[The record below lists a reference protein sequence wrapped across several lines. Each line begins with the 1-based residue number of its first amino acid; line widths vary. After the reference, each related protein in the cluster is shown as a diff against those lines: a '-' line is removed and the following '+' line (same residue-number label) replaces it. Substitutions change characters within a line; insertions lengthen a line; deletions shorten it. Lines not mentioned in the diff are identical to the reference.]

1 VTVFEL
7 PTWFWMGVGVSLGLV
22 FGSFLNVVIYRLPR
36 GENIAFPASH
46 CTSCGTP
53 IRAFDNLPVLG
64 WLFLRGRARCCKA
77 AISARYPLVELL
89 GGLLGGALIQVAVLT
104 LPLDTPLW
112 QGGLLFVAELALGLG
127 LIAAAFI
134 DLSHMYLPDSLTL
147 GGALLGLLSVPL
159 RPTASWLESLLGAA
173 VGFAIVWLP
182 FDLLHR
188 LLRGKPGMGL
198 GDAKLVMLAGAWFG
212 WQGALFTLLG
222 GAVQATLVVVAV
234 YLVRGRIDEPEAVR
248 LERAEIEAELAQATP
263 EERAEIEAELALD
276 PLALEPEAGFGKAR
290 IAFGPFLV
298 LSALELLVFGTF
310 IREELL
316 GTLLGT

>member
-7 PTWFWMGVGVSLGLV
+7 PAWFWMGVGVSLGLV

-77 AISARYPLVELL
+77 PISARYPLVELL

-112 QGGLLFVAELALGLG
+112 QGGLLFAAELALGLG
-127 LIAAAFI
+127 LVAAAFI

-159 RPTASWLESLLGAA
+159 RPGAAWSESLIGAA

-182 FDLLHR
+182 FDFLHR

-212 WQGALFTLLG
+212 WQGALFTLLA
-222 GAVQATLVVVAV
+222 GALQATLVVVAV

-263 EERAEIEAELALD
+263 EERTEIEAELARD
-276 PLALEPEAGFGKAR
+276 PLALEPETGFGKAR

-298 LSALELLVFGTF
+298 LAALELLVFGSF

>member
-7 PTWFWMGVGVSLGLV
+7 PDWFWMGVGVSLGLV

-53 IRAFDNLPVLG
+53 IRPFDNLPVLG
-64 WLFLRGRARCCKA
+64 WLFLRGKARCCKA
-77 AISARYPLVELL
+77 PISPRYPLVELL

-104 LPLDTPLW
+104 LPPGTPLW
-112 QGGLLFVAELALGLG
+112 QGGLLFAAELGLGLG

-134 DLSHMYLPDSLTL
+134 DLSHMYLPDSITL
-147 GGALLGLLSVPL
+147 GGAALGLLTVPL
-159 RPTASWLESLLGAA
+159 RPGASWKESLLGAA
-173 VGFAIVWLP
+173 VGFAVVWLP

-212 WQGALFTLLG
+212 WQGAVFTLLA
-222 GAVQATLVVVAV
+222 GALQATVTVVAV
-234 YLVRGRIDEPEAVR
+234 YLVRGRIDEPEAVK
-248 LERAEIEAELAQATP
+248 LERAQLEAELLAATP
-263 EERAEIEAELALD
+263 EERALLEAELALD
-276 PLALEPEAGFGKAR
+276 PLAGEPEAGFGKAR

-298 LSALELLVFGTF
+298 LSALELLVFGAF
-310 IREELL
+310 IREELVGVL
-316 GTLLGT
+316 FGT

>member
-1 VTVFEL
+1 
-7 PTWFWMGVGVSLGLV
+7 MGVGVSLGLV

-36 GENIAFPASH
+36 DENIAFPASH

-77 AISARYPLVELL
+77 PISPRYPLVELL
-89 GGLLGGALIQVAVLT
+89 GGLLGGTLIQVAVLT

-112 QGGLLFVAELALGLG
+112 QGGLLFAAELALGLG

-134 DLSHMYLPDSLTL
+134 DLSHMYLPDPLTL
-147 GGALLGLLSVPL
+147 GGAALGLLSVPL
-159 RPTASWLESLLGAA
+159 RPDASWQGSLIGAA
-173 VGFAIVWLP
+173 MGFLIVWLP

-212 WQGALFTLLG
+212 WQGAMFTLLA
-222 GAVQATLVVVAV
+222 GALQATLAVVAI
-234 YLVRGRIDEPEAVR
+234 YLVRGKIEEPEAIK
-248 LERAEIEAELAQATP
+248 LERAELEQELLQATP
-263 EERAEIEAELALD
+263 EERALIEAELALD
-276 PLALEPEAGFGKAR
+276 PLASEPEAGFGKAR

-298 LSALELLVFGTF
+298 LAALELLVFGGF

-316 GTLLGT
+316 GAILGT

>member
-7 PTWFWMGVGVSLGLV
+7 PAWFWMGIGVSLGLV

-36 GENIAFPASH
+36 DESIAFPASH

-64 WLFLRGRARCCKA
+64 WLLLRGRARCCKA
-77 AISARYPLVELL
+77 AISPRYPLVELL
-89 GGLLGGALIQVAVLT
+89 GGLLGGTLIQVAVLT

-112 QGGLLFVAELALGLG
+112 QGGLLFAAELALGLG

-134 DLSHMYLPDSLTL
+134 DLSHMYLPDPLTL

-159 RPTASWLESLLGAA
+159 RPDASWQDSLLGAA
-173 VGFAIVWLP
+173 VGFVIVWLP

-212 WQGALFTLLG
+212 WQGAVFTLLA
-222 GAVQATLVVVAV
+222 GALQATLAVAAI
-234 YLVRGRIDEPEAVR
+234 YLVRGKIDEPEAIKQ
-248 LERAEIEAELAQATP
+248 ERAELEQELQQASPEERAAIEAELAM
-263 EERAEIEAELALD
+263 D
-276 PLALEPEAGFGKAR
+276 PLTSEPEAGFGKAR

-298 LSALELLVFGTF
+298 LAVLELLVFGGF

-316 GTLLGT
+316 GTILGT

>member
-1 VTVFEL
+1 MTVFEL
-7 PTWFWMGVGVSLGLV
+7 PTWFWMGVGVSLGLT

-46 CTSCGTP
+46 CTSCGKP

-64 WLFLRGRARCCKA
+64 WLLLRGRARCCQA
-77 AISARYPLVELL
+77 PISARYPLVELL
-89 GGLLGGALIQVAVLT
+89 GGLLGGALIQVSVLT
-104 LPLDTPLW
+104 LPDSTPLW
-112 QGGLLFVAELALGLG
+112 QGGLLFASELALGLG

-147 GGALLGLLSVPL
+147 GGAALGLLTVPL
-159 RPTASWLESLLGAA
+159 RPEASWKESLLGAV

-198 GDAKLVMLAGAWFG
+198 GDAKLTLLAGTWFG
-212 WQGALFTLLG
+212 WQGAIFTLVA
-222 GAVQATLVVVAV
+222 GAAQATVTILAV
-234 YLVRGRIDEPEAVR
+234 YLVQGKIDEPEAVK
-248 LERAEIEAELAQATP
+248 LERAEIAAELAQATP
-263 EERAEIEAELALD
+263 EERTLIEAELAGD
-276 PLALEPEAGFGKAR
+276 PLAGEPEPGFGKTR

-298 LSALELLVFGTF
+298 LATLELLVFGGF
-310 IREELL
+310 IREELVGAL
-316 GTLLGT
+316 FGT

>member
-1 VTVFEL
+1 
-7 PTWFWMGVGVSLGLV
+7 MGVGVSLGLL

-36 GENIAFPASH
+36 EESVVFPASH
-46 CTSCGTP
+46 CTSCGAP

-64 WLFLRGRARCCKA
+64 WLLLRGRARCCKA
-77 AISARYPLVELL
+77 PISGRYPLVELL

-112 QGGLLFVAELALGLG
+112 QGLLLFAAELGLGLG

-134 DLSHMYLPDSLTL
+134 DLSHMYLPDSITL
-147 GGALLGLLSVPL
+147 GGAALGLATVPL
-159 RPTASWLESLLGAA
+159 RPGATWLESLIGAA
-173 VGFAIVWLP
+173 VGFAVVWLP
-182 FDLLHR
+182 FDLVHR

-212 WQGALFTLLG
+212 WQGALFTLLA
-222 GAVQATLVVVAV
+222 GALQATLTVISI
-234 YLVRGRIDEPEAVR
+234 YLTGGKLEEPEAVK
-248 LERAEIEAELAQATP
+248 LERAELEAELAQATP
-263 EERAEIEAELALD
+263 EERAEIEAELAGD
-276 PLALEPEAGFGKAR
+276 PLTGEPEQGFGKTR

-298 LSALELLVFGTF
+298 LAALELLVFGGW

-316 GTLLGT
+316 GALLGA